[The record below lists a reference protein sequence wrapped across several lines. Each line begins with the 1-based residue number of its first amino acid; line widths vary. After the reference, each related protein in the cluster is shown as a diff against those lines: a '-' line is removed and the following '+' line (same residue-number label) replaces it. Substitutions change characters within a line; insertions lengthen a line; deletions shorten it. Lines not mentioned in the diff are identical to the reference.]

1 MANTK
6 QVMTAVVAGLILVSV
21 FPAVS
26 QSITDNTGV
35 QSVGNESVT
44 ADVGN
49 YTDLDG
55 YNIKDGTVTVEND
68 GTTYTEGDDYEI
80 DYEAGELKAL
90 DSGTIEDGE
99 TLTVS
104 YDYQASGKTTA
115 TIANLIPLVMALVG
129 VMLFARYMDL

>member
-1 MANTK
+1 
-6 QVMTAVVAGLILVSV
+6 MTAVVAGLILVSV